1 MSEAELQE
9 FFEAERLA
17 EEGRKRHA
25 EYSAGSPFP
34 HIALDDF
41 FPAAP
46 LREIAA
52 AVPRPG
58 SAWVHRQ
65 RDVAIKWGL
74 PDERAMNPLTRRM
87 IHELQAPAFLG
98 FLEELSG
105 IRGLI
110 PDPYLLGGGIH
121 QIERGGFLKIHADF
135 NFHKILRL
143 HRRLNLLV
151 FLNEDWQDEWGGH
164 LELWDRKMENCVK
177 SYLPSFN
184 RSVVFDITDWS
195 YHGHPHPLTAPEGIT
210 RRSIALYYYSAERP
224 AEEMTSPHGVLYQ
237 EPGIVPDEPQTR
249 SAAAAAARPH
259 PKPRASGLRRILR
272 RLRGA

>member
-9 FFEAERLA
+9 FFQAERLA
-17 EEGRKRHA
+17 EEGRKLHA
-25 EYSAGSPFP
+25 GYADASPFP
-34 HIALDDF
+34 HVALDDF

-46 LREIAA
+46 LRKIAA
-52 AVPRPG
+52 AVPLPG
-58 SAWVHRQ
+58 EAWVHRQ
-65 RDVAIKWGL
+65 RDVAVKWGL
-74 PDERAMNPLTRRM
+74 PDERAMDALTRRM
-87 IHELQAPAFLG
+87 VHELQAPPFLG

-135 NFHKILRL
+135 NFHKRLRL

-151 FLNEDWQDEWGGH
+151 FLNEGWQEDWGGH
-164 LELWDRKMENCVK
+164 LELWDREMETCVRK
-177 SYLPSFN
+177 YLPSFN

-195 YHGHPHPLTAPEGIT
+195 YHGHPHPLTPPEGVT

-224 AEEMTSPHGVLYQ
+224 PEETTSPHGVLYQ
-237 EPGIVPDEPQTR
+237 VPGVRPDDPTPR
-249 SAAAAAARPH
+249 SARVRP
-259 PKPRASGLRRILR
+259 PNEAPPSKPSALRRILR
-272 RLRGA
+272 RLRGS